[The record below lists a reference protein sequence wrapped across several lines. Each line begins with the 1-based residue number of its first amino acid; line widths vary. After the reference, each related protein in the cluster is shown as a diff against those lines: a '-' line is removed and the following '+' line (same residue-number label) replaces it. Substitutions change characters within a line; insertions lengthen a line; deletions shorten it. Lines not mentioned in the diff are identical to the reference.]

1 MSDKG
6 GSSVPDSGF
15 SGSFSGGGHD
25 IGVEVCYTNSDS
37 SMTTC
42 VSGSTENGGSGGISF
57 TWRW

>member
-1 MSDKG
+1 MNRG
-6 GSSVPDSGF
+6 GSSVPSPGF

-25 IGVEVCYTNSDS
+25 IGVKACYTNSDS

-42 VSGSTENGGSGGISF
+42 VSGSTENRGSGGLSF